1 MVYAKND
8 IVKIHGGRIGIIE
21 NVCYE
26 MINSEETD
34 KVYCYEANIDGVSGR
49 IVYPDEIEGQL

>member
-1 MVYAKND
+1 MIYAKND
-8 IVKIHGGRIGIIE
+8 KVKIRDGRIGVIE

-34 KVYCYEANIDGVSGR
+34 NIYCYEVNVDGISGY
-49 IVYPDEIEGQL
+49 IVYPDEIV

>member
-8 IVKIHGGRIGIIE
+8 KVKIHGGRIGIIE